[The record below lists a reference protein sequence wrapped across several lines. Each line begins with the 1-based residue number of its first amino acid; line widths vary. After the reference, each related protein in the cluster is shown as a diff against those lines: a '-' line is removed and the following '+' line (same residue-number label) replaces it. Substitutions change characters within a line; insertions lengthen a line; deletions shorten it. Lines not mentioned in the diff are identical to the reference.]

1 MEQKELKR
9 TKLSE
14 DETKLNSQ
22 YFMQNK
28 RVENIS
34 YRLK

>member
-1 MEQKELKR
+1 MEQKERIR